1 MAHAETA
8 PFIDHRG
15 TERSGHIR
23 RLHASIVAAMRVEVV
38 SDLVCPWCYI
48 GKRRFDNAVAQ
59 VAALSGS
66 PAVTIT
72 YRAYQ
77 LDPGAPQY
85 TAPEPVRDVYA
96 RKFGGVARADE
107 ILANVTAVARDEGIT
122 FNMHDAVRANTLRA
136 HRLLKLVELES
147 PLLQAAVNESIM
159 AAYFTEGRNIAD
171 VATLID
177 CAARVGFSSSA
188 TTEQL
193 VGDGISNGVSNG
205 VSEGASSITAR
216 AVAADLLWAADRDIT
231 AVPTFVINDSFAV
244 PGAQDTSTFVR
255 LLTKMSNQ

>member
-1 MAHAETA
+1 MQ
-8 PFIDHRG
+8 
-15 TERSGHIR
+15 
-23 RLHASIVAAMRVEVV
+23 VEVV

-48 GKRRFDNAVAQ
+48 GKRRFDNALAQ
-59 VAALSGS
+59 LATPVSS

-77 LDPGAPQY
+77 LDPGAPQD

-122 FNMHDAVRANTLRA
+122 FNMHNAVRANTLRA
-136 HRLLKLVELES
+136 HRLLKLVELEA

-177 CAARVGFSSSA
+177 CAARVGFSSNA

-193 VGDGISNGVSNG
+193 VSDDPLSGASS
-205 VSEGASSITAR
+205 GASSITAR

-244 PGAQDTSTFVR
+244 PGAQDTNTFLR
-255 LLTKMSNQ
+255 LLTKMSGQ

>member
-1 MAHAETA
+1 
-8 PFIDHRG
+8 
-15 TERSGHIR
+15 
-23 RLHASIVAAMRVEVV
+23 MRVEVV

-48 GKRRFDNAVAQ
+48 GKRRFDNALAQ
-59 VAALSGS
+59 LAAPLNT

-77 LDPGAPQY
+77 LDPEAPQDA
-85 TAPEPVRDVYA
+85 APEPVRDVYA

-107 ILANVTAVARDEGIT
+107 ILANVTAVARAEGIT
-122 FNMHDAVRANTLRA
+122 FNMHDAVRANTMRA
-136 HRLLKLVELES
+136 HRLLKLVELEA

-159 AAYFTEGRNIAD
+159 AAYFTEGRNIGD

-177 CAARVGFSSSA
+177 CAARAGFSSTA
-188 TTEQL
+188 TTEHL
-193 VGDGISNGVSNG
+193 VSNG
-205 VSEGASSITAR
+205 VCEDASSITAR

-244 PGAQDTSTFVR
+244 PGAQDTDTFVR
-255 LLTKMSNQ
+255 LLTKMVDQ

>member
-1 MAHAETA
+1 M
-8 PFIDHRG
+8 
-15 TERSGHIR
+15 
-23 RLHASIVAAMRVEVV
+23 V

-48 GKRRFDNAVAQ
+48 GKRRFDNALAQ
-59 VAALSGS
+59 LATPVSS

-77 LDPGAPQY
+77 LDPGAPQD

-122 FNMHDAVRANTLRA
+122 FNMHNAVRANTLRA
-136 HRLLKLVELES
+136 HRLLKLVELEA

-177 CAARVGFSSSA
+177 CAARVGFSSNA

-193 VGDGISNGVSNG
+193 VSDDPLSGASS
-205 VSEGASSITAR
+205 GASSITAR

-244 PGAQDTSTFVR
+244 PGAQDTNTFVR
-255 LLTKMSNQ
+255 LLTKMSGQ

>member
-1 MAHAETA
+1 
-8 PFIDHRG
+8 
-15 TERSGHIR
+15 
-23 RLHASIVAAMRVEVV
+23 MRVEVV

-48 GKRRFDNAVAQ
+48 GKRRFDNALAQ
-59 VAALSGS
+59 VAG
-66 PAVTIT
+66 PAITIN

-77 LDPGAPQY
+77 LDPGAPPDA
-85 TAPEPVRDVYA
+85 APEPVRDVYA

-107 ILANVTAVARDEGIT
+107 ILANVTTVARAEGIT

-136 HRLLKLVELES
+136 HRLLKLVELEA

-177 CAARVGFSSSA
+177 CAARVGFSSNA
-188 TTEQL
+188 PTEQL
-193 VGDGISNGVSNG
+193 VSDDPLSGASS
-205 VSEGASSITAR
+205 GASSITAR

-244 PGAQDTSTFVR
+244 PGAQDTNTFVR
-255 LLTKMSNQ
+255 LLTKMSGQ

>member
-1 MAHAETA
+1 M
-8 PFIDHRG
+8 
-15 TERSGHIR
+15 
-23 RLHASIVAAMRVEVV
+23 V

-48 GKRRFDNAVAQ
+48 GKRRFDNALAQ
-59 VAALSGS
+59 LAAPVSS

-77 LDPGAPQY
+77 LDPGAPQD

-122 FNMHDAVRANTLRA
+122 FNMHNAVRANTLRA
-136 HRLLKLVELES
+136 HRLLKLVELEA

-177 CAARVGFSSSA
+177 CAARAGFSSSA

-193 VGDGISNGVSNG
+193 VGDGISNG
-205 VSEGASSITAR
+205 ASSITAR
-216 AVAADLLWAADRDIT
+216 AVAADVLWAADRDIT

-244 PGAQDTSTFVR
+244 PGAQDTNTFVR
-255 LLTKMSNQ
+255 LLTKMSGQ

>member
-1 MAHAETA
+1 
-8 PFIDHRG
+8 
-15 TERSGHIR
+15 
-23 RLHASIVAAMRVEVV
+23 MRVEVV

-48 GKRRFDNAVAQ
+48 GKRRFDNALAQ
-59 VAALSGS
+59 VASQRATPLGS

-77 LDPGAPQY
+77 LDPGAPQD
-85 TAPEPVRDVYA
+85 TAPEPVREVYA
-96 RKFGGVARADE
+96 RKFGGLARADE

-122 FNMHDAVRANTLRA
+122 FNMHDAVRANTMRA
-136 HRLLKLVELES
+136 HRLLKLVELEA

-177 CAARVGFSSSA
+177 CAARVGFSSGA
-188 TTEQL
+188 TTEHL
-193 VGDGISNGVSNG
+193 VIDN
-205 VSEGASSITAR
+205 ASDITAR
-216 AVAADLLWAADRDIT
+216 AVASDLLWAAERDIT

-244 PGAQDTSTFVR
+244 PGAQDTNTFVR
-255 LLTKMSNQ
+255 LLTKMADQ

>member
-1 MAHAETA
+1 MQ
-8 PFIDHRG
+8 
-15 TERSGHIR
+15 
-23 RLHASIVAAMRVEVV
+23 VEVV

-48 GKRRFDNAVAQ
+48 GKRRFDNALAQ
-59 VAALSGS
+59 LATPVSS

-77 LDPGAPQY
+77 LDPGAPQD

-122 FNMHDAVRANTLRA
+122 FNMHNAVRANTLRA
-136 HRLLKLVELES
+136 HRLLKLVELEA

-177 CAARVGFSSSA
+177 CAARVGFSSNA

-193 VGDGISNGVSNG
+193 VSDDPLSGASS
-205 VSEGASSITAR
+205 GASSITAR

-244 PGAQDTSTFVR
+244 PGAQDTNTFVR
-255 LLTKMSNQ
+255 LLTKMSGQ

>member
-1 MAHAETA
+1 
-8 PFIDHRG
+8 
-15 TERSGHIR
+15 
-23 RLHASIVAAMRVEVV
+23 MRVEVV

-48 GKRRFDNAVAQ
+48 GKRRFDNALAQ
-59 VAALSGS
+59 VAAPVNS

-77 LDPGAPQY
+77 LDPGAPQD

-122 FNMHDAVRANTLRA
+122 FNMHNAVRANTLRA
-136 HRLLKLVELES
+136 HRLLKLVELEA

-159 AAYFTEGRNIAD
+159 VAYFTEGRNIAD
-171 VATLID
+171 IATLVD
-177 CAARVGFSSSA
+177 CAVRAGFSSSA

-193 VGDGISNGVSNG
+193 VGDGISN
-205 VSEGASSITAR
+205 GASSITAR

-244 PGAQDTSTFVR
+244 PGAQDTNTFVR
-255 LLTKMSNQ
+255 LLTKMSGQ

>member
-1 MAHAETA
+1 MQ
-8 PFIDHRG
+8 
-15 TERSGHIR
+15 
-23 RLHASIVAAMRVEVV
+23 VEVV

-48 GKRRFDNAVAQ
+48 GKRRFDNALAQ
-59 VAALSGS
+59 LAAPVSS
-66 PAVTIT
+66 PAVSIT

-77 LDPGAPQY
+77 LDPGAPQD

-122 FNMHDAVRANTLRA
+122 FNMHNAVRANTLRA
-136 HRLLKLVELES
+136 HRLLKLVELEA

-177 CAARVGFSSSA
+177 CAARVGFSSNA

-193 VGDGISNGVSNG
+193 VSDDPLSGASS
-205 VSEGASSITAR
+205 GASSITAR

-244 PGAQDTSTFVR
+244 PGAQDTNTFVR
-255 LLTKMSNQ
+255 LLTKMSGQ

>member
-1 MAHAETA
+1 
-8 PFIDHRG
+8 
-15 TERSGHIR
+15 
-23 RLHASIVAAMRVEVV
+23 MRVEVV

-59 VAALSGS
+59 VAAQRAAPRASPVSS

-77 LDPGAPQY
+77 LDPGAPQD

-136 HRLLKLVELES
+136 HRLLKLVELEA

-188 TTEQL
+188 TTEQF
-193 VGDGISNGVSNG
+193 VGDGVSNG

>member
-1 MAHAETA
+1 M
-8 PFIDHRG
+8 
-15 TERSGHIR
+15 
-23 RLHASIVAAMRVEVV
+23 V

-48 GKRRFDNAVAQ
+48 GKRRFDNALAQ
-59 VAALSGS
+59 LAAPVSS

-77 LDPGAPQY
+77 LDPGAPQD

-122 FNMHDAVRANTLRA
+122 FNMHNAVRANTLRA
-136 HRLLKLVELES
+136 HRLLKLVELEA

-177 CAARVGFSSSA
+177 CAARAGFSSSA

-193 VGDGISNGVSNG
+193 VGDGVSN
-205 VSEGASSITAR
+205 GASSITAR
-216 AVAADLLWAADRDIT
+216 AVAADVLWAADRDIT

-244 PGAQDTSTFVR
+244 PGAQDTNTFVR
-255 LLTKMSNQ
+255 LLTKMSGQ

>member
-1 MAHAETA
+1 M
-8 PFIDHRG
+8 
-15 TERSGHIR
+15 
-23 RLHASIVAAMRVEVV
+23 V

-48 GKRRFDNAVAQ
+48 GKRRFDNALAQ
-59 VAALSGS
+59 LAAQLAAPRATPLGS

-77 LDPGAPQY
+77 LDPGAPQD

-122 FNMHDAVRANTLRA
+122 FNMHNAVRANTLRA
-136 HRLLKLVELES
+136 HRLLKLVELEA

-177 CAARVGFSSSA
+177 CAARAGFSSSA

-193 VGDGISNGVSNG
+193 VGDGISNG
-205 VSEGASSITAR
+205 ASSITAR
-216 AVAADLLWAADRDIT
+216 AVAADVLWAADRDIT

-244 PGAQDTSTFVR
+244 PGAQDTNTFVR
-255 LLTKMSNQ
+255 LLTKMSGQ

>member
-1 MAHAETA
+1 M
-8 PFIDHRG
+8 
-15 TERSGHIR
+15 
-23 RLHASIVAAMRVEVV
+23 V

-48 GKRRFDNAVAQ
+48 GKRRFDNALAQ
-59 VAALSGS
+59 LATPVSS

-77 LDPGAPQY
+77 LDPGAPQD

-122 FNMHDAVRANTLRA
+122 FNMHNAVRANTLRA
-136 HRLLKLVELES
+136 HRLLKLVELEA

-177 CAARVGFSSSA
+177 CAARVGFSSNA

-193 VGDGISNGVSNG
+193 VSDDPLSGASS
-205 VSEGASSITAR
+205 GASSITAR

-244 PGAQDTSTFVR
+244 PGAQDTNTFLR
-255 LLTKMSNQ
+255 LLTKMSGQ

>member
-1 MAHAETA
+1 MQ
-8 PFIDHRG
+8 
-15 TERSGHIR
+15 
-23 RLHASIVAAMRVEVV
+23 VEVV

-48 GKRRFDNAVAQ
+48 GKRRFDNALAQ
-59 VAALSGS
+59 VAAQLAAPLNT
-66 PAVTIT
+66 PAVSIT

-77 LDPGAPQY
+77 LDPGAPQD

-136 HRLLKLVELES
+136 HRLLKLVELEA

-177 CAARVGFSSSA
+177 CAARVGFSSNA

-193 VGDGISNGVSNG
+193 VSDDPLS
-205 VSEGASSITAR
+205 GASSITAR
-216 AVAADLLWAADRDIT
+216 AVEADLLWAADRDIT

-244 PGAQDTSTFVR
+244 PGAQDTNTFVR
-255 LLTKMSNQ
+255 LLTKMSGQ

>member
-1 MAHAETA
+1 MQ
-8 PFIDHRG
+8 
-15 TERSGHIR
+15 
-23 RLHASIVAAMRVEVV
+23 VEVV

-48 GKRRFDNAVAQ
+48 GKRRFDNALAQ
-59 VAALSGS
+59 VAAQLAAPLNT
-66 PAVTIT
+66 PAVTIS

-77 LDPGAPQY
+77 LDPGAPQD

-122 FNMHDAVRANTLRA
+122 FNMHNAVRANTLRA
-136 HRLLKLVELES
+136 HRLLKLVELEA

-177 CAARVGFSSSA
+177 CAARAGFSSSA

-193 VGDGISNGVSNG
+193 VGDDPFS
-205 VSEGASSITAR
+205 GASSITAR

-231 AVPTFVINDSFAV
+231 AVPTFVINDSVAV
-244 PGAQDTSTFVR
+244 PGAQDTNTFVR
-255 LLTKMSNQ
+255 LLTKMSSQ

>member
-1 MAHAETA
+1 
-8 PFIDHRG
+8 
-15 TERSGHIR
+15 
-23 RLHASIVAAMRVEVV
+23 MRVEVV

-48 GKRRFDNAVAQ
+48 GKRRFDNALAQ
-59 VAALSGS
+59 VAAQRVAPLAAPVNS

-77 LDPGAPQY
+77 LDPGAPQD

-96 RKFGGVARADE
+96 RKFGGVTRADK

-136 HRLLKLVELES
+136 HRLLKLVELEAPS
-147 PLLQAAVNESIM
+147 LQAAVNESIM

-193 VGDGISNGVSNG
+193 VGDG

-244 PGAQDTSTFVR
+244 PGAQDTNTFVR
-255 LLTKMSNQ
+255 LLTKMSDQ

>member
-1 MAHAETA
+1 MQ
-8 PFIDHRG
+8 
-15 TERSGHIR
+15 
-23 RLHASIVAAMRVEVV
+23 VEVV

-48 GKRRFDNAVAQ
+48 GKRRFDNALAQ
-59 VAALSGS
+59 LAAPVSS

-77 LDPGAPQY
+77 LDPGAPQD

-122 FNMHDAVRANTLRA
+122 FNMHNAVRANTLRA
-136 HRLLKLVELES
+136 HRLLKLVELEA

-188 TTEQL
+188 T
-193 VGDGISNGVSNG
+193 
-205 VSEGASSITAR
+205 AR
-216 AVAADLLWAADRDIT
+216 AVAADLLWATDRDIT

-255 LLTKMSNQ
+255 LLTKMFDQ

>member
-1 MAHAETA
+1 
-8 PFIDHRG
+8 
-15 TERSGHIR
+15 
-23 RLHASIVAAMRVEVV
+23 MRVEVV

-48 GKRRFDNAVAQ
+48 GKRRFDNALAQ
-59 VAALSGS
+59 VAAQLAAPSGS
-66 PAVTIT
+66 PAVTTT

-77 LDPGAPQY
+77 LDPGAPQG
-85 TAPEPVRDVYA
+85 TTPEPVRDVYA

-136 HRLLKLVELES
+136 HRLLKLVELEA

-193 VGDGISNGVSNG
+193 VGDDLHES
-205 VSEGASSITAR
+205 ASSVTAR

-244 PGAQDTSTFVR
+244 PGAQDTNTFVR
-255 LLTKMSNQ
+255 LLTKMLDQ

>member
-1 MAHAETA
+1 M
-8 PFIDHRG
+8 
-15 TERSGHIR
+15 
-23 RLHASIVAAMRVEVV
+23 V

-48 GKRRFDNAVAQ
+48 GKRRFDNALAQ
-59 VAALSGS
+59 LAAQLAAPRATPLGS

-77 LDPGAPQY
+77 LDPGAPQD

-122 FNMHDAVRANTLRA
+122 FNMHNALRANTLRA
-136 HRLLKLVELES
+136 HRLLKLVELEA

-177 CAARVGFSSSA
+177 CAARAGFSSSA

-193 VGDGISNGVSNG
+193 VGDGISNG
-205 VSEGASSITAR
+205 ASSITAR
-216 AVAADLLWAADRDIT
+216 AVAADVLWAADRDIT

-244 PGAQDTSTFVR
+244 PGAQDTNTFVR
-255 LLTKMSNQ
+255 LLTKMSGQ

>member
-1 MAHAETA
+1 MAHSETA

-48 GKRRFDNAVAQ
+48 GKRRFDNALAQ
-59 VAALSGS
+59 LAAPVSS

-77 LDPGAPQY
+77 LDPGAPQD

-136 HRLLKLVELES
+136 HRLLKLVELEA

-193 VGDGISNGVSNG
+193 VGDGISNG
-205 VSEGASSITAR
+205 ASSITAR
-216 AVAADLLWAADRDIT
+216 AVAADVLWAADRDIT

-244 PGAQDTSTFVR
+244 PGAQDTNTFVR
-255 LLTKMSNQ
+255 LLTKMSDQ

>member
-1 MAHAETA
+1 
-8 PFIDHRG
+8 
-15 TERSGHIR
+15 
-23 RLHASIVAAMRVEVV
+23 MRVEVV

-59 VAALSGS
+59 VAAPRATPRASPVSS

-136 HRLLKLVELES
+136 HRLLKLVELEA

-171 VATLID
+171 VATPK
-177 CAARVGFSSSA
+177 A
-188 TTEQL
+188 
-193 VGDGISNGVSNG
+193 
-205 VSEGASSITAR
+205 
-216 AVAADLLWAADRDIT
+216 
-231 AVPTFVINDSFAV
+231 
-244 PGAQDTSTFVR
+244 
-255 LLTKMSNQ
+255 

>member
-1 MAHAETA
+1 
-8 PFIDHRG
+8 
-15 TERSGHIR
+15 
-23 RLHASIVAAMRVEVV
+23 MRVEVV

-48 GKRRFDNAVAQ
+48 GKRRFDNALAQ
-59 VAALSGS
+59 VASQRATPRASPVSS

-77 LDPGAPQY
+77 LDPGAPQD
-85 TAPEPVRDVYA
+85 TAPEPVREVYA

-136 HRLLKLVELES
+136 HRLLKLVELEA

-188 TTEQL
+188 TTDQL
-193 VGDGISNGVSNG
+193 AGDGVSNG
-205 VSEGASSITAR
+205 ASNGASSITAR
-216 AVAADLLWAADRDIT
+216 AVAADLLWAADRDIA

-244 PGAQDTSTFVR
+244 PGAQDTDTFVR
-255 LLTKMSNQ
+255 LLTKMSDQ

>member
-1 MAHAETA
+1 MQ
-8 PFIDHRG
+8 
-15 TERSGHIR
+15 
-23 RLHASIVAAMRVEVV
+23 VEVV

-48 GKRRFDNAVAQ
+48 GKRRFDNALAQ
-59 VAALSGS
+59 VAAPVNS

-77 LDPGAPQY
+77 LDPGAPQD

-122 FNMHDAVRANTLRA
+122 FNMHNAVRANTLRA
-136 HRLLKLVELES
+136 HRLLKLVELEA

-177 CAARVGFSSSA
+177 CAARAGFSSSA

-193 VGDGISNGVSNG
+193 VGDGISNG
-205 VSEGASSITAR
+205 ASSITAR
-216 AVAADLLWAADRDIT
+216 AVAADVLWAADRDIT

-244 PGAQDTSTFVR
+244 PGAQDTNTFVR
-255 LLTKMSNQ
+255 LLTKMSGQ

>member
-1 MAHAETA
+1 MQ
-8 PFIDHRG
+8 
-15 TERSGHIR
+15 
-23 RLHASIVAAMRVEVV
+23 VEVV

-48 GKRRFDNAVAQ
+48 GKRRFDNALAQ
-59 VAALSGS
+59 LASPVSS

-77 LDPGAPQY
+77 LDPGAPQD

-122 FNMHDAVRANTLRA
+122 FNMHNAVRANTLRA
-136 HRLLKLVELES
+136 HRLLKLVELEA

-177 CAARVGFSSSA
+177 CAARAGFSSSA

-193 VGDGISNGVSNG
+193 VGDGISN
-205 VSEGASSITAR
+205 GASSITAR

-244 PGAQDTSTFVR
+244 PGAQDTNTFVR
-255 LLTKMSNQ
+255 LLTKMSGQ

>member
-1 MAHAETA
+1 
-8 PFIDHRG
+8 
-15 TERSGHIR
+15 
-23 RLHASIVAAMRVEVV
+23 MRVEVV

-48 GKRRFDNAVAQ
+48 GKRRFDNALAQ
-59 VAALSGS
+59 VAAQRATPRASPVNS

-77 LDPGAPQY
+77 LDPGAPQD

-107 ILANVTAVARDEGIT
+107 ILAHVTAVARDEGIT
-122 FNMHDAVRANTLRA
+122 FNMHNAVRANTLRA
-136 HRLLKLVELES
+136 HRLLKLVELEA

-159 AAYFTEGRNIAD
+159 VAYFTEGRNIAD
-171 VATLID
+171 IATLVD
-177 CAARVGFSSSA
+177 CAVRAGFSSSA

-193 VGDGISNGVSNG
+193 VGDGISN
-205 VSEGASSITAR
+205 GASSITAR

-244 PGAQDTSTFVR
+244 PGAQDTNTFVR
-255 LLTKMSNQ
+255 LLTKMSGQ

>member
-1 MAHAETA
+1 M
-8 PFIDHRG
+8 
-15 TERSGHIR
+15 
-23 RLHASIVAAMRVEVV
+23 V

-48 GKRRFDNAVAQ
+48 GKRRFDNALAQ
-59 VAALSGS
+59 LAAPVSS

-77 LDPGAPQY
+77 LDPGAPQD

-122 FNMHDAVRANTLRA
+122 FNMHNAVRANTLRA
-136 HRLLKLVELES
+136 HRLLKLVELEA

-177 CAARVGFSSSA
+177 CAARAGFSSSA

-193 VGDGISNGVSNG
+193 VGDGIST
-205 VSEGASSITAR
+205 GASSITAR
-216 AVAADLLWAADRDIT
+216 AVAADVLWAADRDIT

-244 PGAQDTSTFVR
+244 PGAQDTNTFVR
-255 LLTKMSNQ
+255 LLTKMSGQ

>member
-1 MAHAETA
+1 MQ
-8 PFIDHRG
+8 
-15 TERSGHIR
+15 
-23 RLHASIVAAMRVEVV
+23 VEVV

-48 GKRRFDNAVAQ
+48 GKRRFDNALAQ
-59 VAALSGS
+59 LAAPVSS

-77 LDPGAPQY
+77 LDPGAPQD

-122 FNMHDAVRANTLRA
+122 FNMHNAVRANTLRA
-136 HRLLKLVELES
+136 HRLLKLVELEA

-177 CAARVGFSSSA
+177 CAARAGFSSSA

-193 VGDGISNGVSNG
+193 VGDGISNG
-205 VSEGASSITAR
+205 ASSITAR
-216 AVAADLLWAADRDIT
+216 AVAADVLWAADRDIT

-255 LLTKMSNQ
+255 LLTKMFDQ

>member
-1 MAHAETA
+1 
-8 PFIDHRG
+8 
-15 TERSGHIR
+15 
-23 RLHASIVAAMRVEVV
+23 MRVEVV

-48 GKRRFDNAVAQ
+48 GKRRFDNALAQ
-59 VAALSGS
+59 VAAPVNS

-77 LDPGAPQY
+77 LDPGAPQD

-122 FNMHDAVRANTLRA
+122 FNMHNAVRANTLRA
-136 HRLLKLVELES
+136 HRLLKLVELEA

-159 AAYFTEGRNIAD
+159 VAYFTEGRNIAD
-171 VATLID
+171 IATLVD
-177 CAARVGFSSSA
+177 CAVRAGFSSSA

-193 VGDGISNGVSNG
+193 VGDGISNG
-205 VSEGASSITAR
+205 ASSITAR
-216 AVAADLLWAADRDIT
+216 AVAADVLWAADRDIT

-244 PGAQDTSTFVR
+244 PGAQDTNTFVR
-255 LLTKMSNQ
+255 LLTKMSGQ

>member
-1 MAHAETA
+1 
-8 PFIDHRG
+8 
-15 TERSGHIR
+15 
-23 RLHASIVAAMRVEVV
+23 MRVEVV

-48 GKRRFDNAVAQ
+48 GKRRFDNALAQ
-59 VAALSGS
+59 LAAPVSS

-77 LDPGAPQY
+77 LDPGAPQD

-122 FNMHDAVRANTLRA
+122 FNMHNAVRANTLRA
-136 HRLLKLVELES
+136 HRLLKLVELEA

-177 CAARVGFSSSA
+177 CAARAGFSSSA

-193 VGDGISNGVSNG
+193 VGDGISNG
-205 VSEGASSITAR
+205 ASSITAR
-216 AVAADLLWAADRDIT
+216 AVAADVLWAADRDIT

-255 LLTKMSNQ
+255 LLTKMFDQ

>member
-1 MAHAETA
+1 MQ
-8 PFIDHRG
+8 
-15 TERSGHIR
+15 
-23 RLHASIVAAMRVEVV
+23 VEVV

-48 GKRRFDNAVAQ
+48 GKRRFDNALAQ
-59 VAALSGS
+59 VAAQLAAPLNT
-66 PAVTIT
+66 PAVTIS

-77 LDPGAPQY
+77 LDPGAPQD

-136 HRLLKLVELES
+136 HRLLKLVELEA

-177 CAARVGFSSSA
+177 CAARVGFSSNA

-193 VGDGISNGVSNG
+193 VSDDPLS
-205 VSEGASSITAR
+205 GASSITAR
-216 AVAADLLWAADRDIT
+216 AVEADLLWAADRDIT
-231 AVPTFVINDSFAV
+231 AVPTFVINGSFAV
-244 PGAQDTSTFVR
+244 PGAQDTDTFVR
-255 LLTKMSNQ
+255 LLTKMSGQ

>member
-1 MAHAETA
+1 
-8 PFIDHRG
+8 
-15 TERSGHIR
+15 
-23 RLHASIVAAMRVEVV
+23 MRVEVV

-48 GKRRFDNAVAQ
+48 GKRRFDNALAQ
-59 VAALSGS
+59 VAAPVNS

-77 LDPGAPQY
+77 LDPGAPQD

-136 HRLLKLVELES
+136 HRLLKLVELEAPS
-147 PLLQAAVNESIM
+147 LQAAVNESIM

-193 VGDGISNGVSNG
+193 VGDGVSNG

-244 PGAQDTSTFVR
+244 PGAQDTTTFVR
-255 LLTKMSNQ
+255 LLTKMSDQ